1 MGLELE
7 IRSGAAAITLNTV
20 DLRTRAKTLRNQS
33 AQRVGEE
40 ITWQVKAL
48 LRGDTPEEVAQ
59 KRQQL
64 LEILADEPVAA
75 TLFAGATKLEA
86 LDEATV
92 ADGPFVEEK
101 ASGSN
106 SLMREVEVAFTIRA
120 FVFDST
126 DAIVEAD
133 VTTEHIWDEEV
144 YSRRVTG
151 AVYVR
156 EGADAY
162 SAAMRFQPPL
172 PAGARWLRRKVVI
185 TPKNRA
191 EFEFCYTTAP
201 TILPRGVSFCR
212 KIVAVYEEGGRKVV
226 DYEAEFRGS
235 GADEAAK
242 NYKPSGD
249 VIESRIERGD
259 NFVKVRYRVLER
271 GEAEEVVMRRF
282 VVRGGGR
289 EVKAVGGQNRVAVFQ
304 GVVKPVEVEER
315 GEAIRCGAV
324 PQVAEPIKLPNLVV
338 SQRRY
343 EAEPETLDVSGNPVA
358 WRLKWHF
365 VYVVNQAVAE
375 PSGLLTRLL
384 SAASAGAR

>member
-1 MGLELE
+1 MGLQLE
-7 IRSGAAAITLNTV
+7 IRSGAAAMTLNTV

-33 AQRVGEE
+33 ARRVGEE
-40 ITWQVKAL
+40 ITWRIKAL
-48 LRGDTPEEVAQ
+48 LRGDTPEDVAQ
-59 KRQQL
+59 KKQQL
-64 LEILADEPVAA
+64 LDILADEPVGA
-75 TLFAGATKLEA
+75 TLFAGATTLEA
-86 LDEATV
+86 LDEAAV

-101 ASGSN
+101 ASGGD

-126 DAIVEAD
+126 DAIVESD

-144 YSRRVTG
+144 YSRRVSG
-151 AVYVR
+151 VVYVR

-162 SAAMRFQPPL
+162 SAAMRFKPPL
-172 PAGARWLRRKVVI
+172 PAGARWLRRKVVV
-185 TPKNRA
+185 TPKNSA
-191 EFEFCYTTAP
+191 KFEFCYTTAP
-201 TILPRGVSFCR
+201 AILPRGVSFCR
-212 KIVAVYEEGGRKVV
+212 RVVAVEEEGGRKVV

-271 GEAEEVVMRRF
+271 GETEEVVLRRF

-289 EVKAVGGQNRVAVFQ
+289 KVKAVGGQKCVAVFQ

-315 GEAIRCGAV
+315 GEAVRVGAM
-324 PQVAEPIKLPNLVV
+324 PQVAEPLKLPNLVV

-343 EAEPETLDVSGNPVA
+343 EAEPETLDVSGHPVA
-358 WRLKWHF
+358 WRLRWHF
-365 VYVVNQAVAE
+365 VYIVSQAVAE
-375 PSGLLTRLL
+375 PSTLLSRLL
-384 SAASAGAR
+384 NAASAGGQ

>member
-7 IRSGAAAITLNTV
+7 IRSGAATMTLNLV

-40 ITWQVKAL
+40 ITWRIKAM

-64 LEILADEPVAA
+64 LDILADEPVAA
-75 TLFAGATKLEA
+75 TLFAGATKLET

-101 ASGSN
+101 ASGGD
-106 SLMREVEVAFTIRA
+106 SLMREAEVAFTIRA

-126 DAIVEAD
+126 DVIVESD
-133 VTTEHIWDEEV
+133 VTTEHIWEEEV

-156 EGADAY
+156 GGGDAY

-185 TPKNRA
+185 APKNSA
-191 EFEFCYTTAP
+191 KFEFCYTTAP
-201 TILPRGVSFCR
+201 TILPRGVFFCR
-212 KIVAVYEEGGRKVV
+212 RIVAVEEEGGRKVV
-226 DYEAEFRGS
+226 DYEAEFRGN

-259 NFVKVRYRVLER
+259 DFVKVRYRVLER
-271 GEAEEVVMRRF
+271 GETEEVVWRRF
-282 VVRGGGR
+282 IVRGGGR
-289 EVKAVGGQNRVAVFQ
+289 KVKAVGGQKCVAVFQ
-304 GVVKPVEVEER
+304 GGVVPVKVEER
-315 GEAIRCGAV
+315 GEAVRVNAV
-324 PQVAEPIKLPNLVV
+324 PQVAEPLKLPNLVV

-343 EAEPETLDVSGNPVA
+343 EAEPETLDVSGHPVA
-358 WRLKWHF
+358 WRLRWQF

-375 PSGLLTRLL
+375 PSTLLSRLL
-384 SAASAGAR
+384 NVAAAGGQ